1 MGKTLVAFFS
11 ASGVTARVAERLA
24 KAAQADLFEIS
35 PKELYTERDLD
46 WKNKNSRSSLEMKD
60 PDCRPEIWSK
70 VESMDE
76 YDRVFVG
83 YPIWWYR
90 EPSIIDTFMESYDFT
105 SKTIIPFATSGGS
118 GLGDSPEN
126 IRKLAPGAR
135 VLSGRRLFGSE
146 TEDDLK
152 KWVDEI

>member
-35 PKELYTERDLD
+35 PKELYTESDLD

-70 VESMDE
+70 VRLKCKIEIVDQK
-76 YDRVFVG
+76 Y
-83 YPIWWYR
+83 
-90 EPSIIDTFMESYDFT
+90 
-105 SKTIIPFATSGGS
+105 K
-118 GLGDSPEN
+118 
-126 IRKLAPGAR
+126 AR
-135 VLSGRRLFGSE
+135 L
-146 TEDDLK
+146 
-152 KWVDEI
+152 I